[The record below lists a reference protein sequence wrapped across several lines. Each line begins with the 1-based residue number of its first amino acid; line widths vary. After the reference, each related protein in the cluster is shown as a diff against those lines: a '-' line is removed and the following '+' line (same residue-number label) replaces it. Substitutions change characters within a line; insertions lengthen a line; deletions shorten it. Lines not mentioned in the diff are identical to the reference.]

1 MAKKKVPSKKA
12 VKQSIP
18 AKPPIKKE
26 AARKGA
32 APKKKSAVKKKP
44 VKGAVPKSTASGPV
58 TTVIAQAD
66 VGWGNHIYLRGEGG
80 GLSWE
85 KGVMMDCREGNE
97 WVWSTNSAAN
107 GLTFK
112 FLLNDEIWAEGEDLT
127 VPAGGTSVSSP
138 AFHL

>member
-97 WVWSTNSAAN
+97 WVWSTNSAASIPSSWE
-107 GLTFK
+107 TTPTCRP
-112 FLLNDEIWAEGEDLT
+112 AES
-127 VPAGGTSVSSP
+127 ARSSIQSSVIRDRP
-138 AFHL
+138 CRG